1 MTQLR
6 TNAMMLMSQIQLG
19 QKTLEQFSMGSQIG
33 CEKNRI
39 RDRKENLDASEAQG
53 ESTIRL
59 RARPSQAASLAG

>member
-33 CEKNRI
+33 GEKNRI
-39 RDRKENLDASEAQG
+39 RDKTEYLDASEV
-53 ESTIRL
+53 
-59 RARPSQAASLAG
+59 